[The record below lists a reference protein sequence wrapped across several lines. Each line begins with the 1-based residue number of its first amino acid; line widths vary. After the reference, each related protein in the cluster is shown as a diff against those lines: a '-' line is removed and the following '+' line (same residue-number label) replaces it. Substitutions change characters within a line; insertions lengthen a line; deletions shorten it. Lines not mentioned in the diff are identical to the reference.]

1 MELFRQLKSANAGTS
16 HGEVFAD
23 LLQEI
28 EQDQIALRD
37 LLKELD
43 FRVSPIRKAAAWFA
57 EKFVLKLLAENP
69 GDKLVRLEQMEALAL
84 GIQGKRAL
92 WLALNAVAAQ
102 APLFESVDLM
112 RLVQRAKEQH
122 ECVESIRLDAARD
135 AFLWCASPE
144 NVLSCQPQTQGFG
157 NQNRRT
163 SAMRLADYLLCVVF
177 QSPLFALG
185 EHLVSLL
192 EFTLLGV
199 DYCLNETAFVK
210 SCNVPI
216 ST

>member
-1 MELFRQLKSANAGTS
+1 MNANHLGTYLNDHFAGSVAALELFKRLKSANAGTPR
-16 HGEVFAD
+16 GEVFAD

-43 FRVSPIRKAAAWFA
+43 FRVSPIRKAATWLA
-57 EKFVLKLLAENP
+57 EKFVLKLLAKNP
-69 GDKLVRLEQMEALAL
+69 GDKLARLEQMEALAL

-135 AFLWCASPE
+135 A
-144 NVLSCQPQTQGFG
+144 
-157 NQNRRT
+157 
-163 SAMRLADYLLCVVF
+163 LL
-177 QSPLFALG
+177 
-185 EHLVSLL
+185 
-192 EFTLLGV
+192 
-199 DYCLNETAFVK
+199 
-210 SCNVPI
+210 
-216 ST
+216 